1 MNFNEFV
8 NEVKDNIRLFLPK
21 DYENAEV
28 STMECQKLNRAYT
41 GLMVRKEGEMLTPTI
56 NLNQLYEAY
65 KAQPG
70 VTMETVCRKIA
81 DIVIEAP
88 IQVDLKSI
96 LNYEDVKDKLP
107 DNEANK
113 VQQVQDDLDS
123 IIPDDEGGG
132 IGEQG
137 TEGSTTG
144 TA

>member
-70 VTMETVCRKIA
+70 VGNKGIFRVAGFVTIRPIHQHFPPDIFLAAQKSLSACTVSCF
-81 DIVIEAP
+81 
-88 IQVDLKSI
+88 SM
-96 LNYEDVKDKLP
+96 Y
-107 DNEANK
+107 
-113 VQQVQDDLDS
+113 
-123 IIPDDEGGG
+123 
-132 IGEQG
+132 
-137 TEGSTTG
+137 
-144 TA
+144 